1 MSSQISAE
9 VASGGART
17 LSSAASVVARARCS
31 EKTEAGVA
39 EVQEPVQPAAQ
50 KAGPVKSKLEEGCES
65 ESTVWKEERGAAA
78 ASCVA
83 AAVSIR
89 GLAESKGWDE
99 EGLP

>member
-9 VASGGART
+9 VVSVGARV

-31 EKTEAGVA
+31 EKMEAGVA
-39 EVQEPVQPAAQ
+39 EFQEPVQPAAQ
-50 KAGPVKSKLEEGCES
+50 KAGPVKSKVEEGCES
-65 ESTVWKEERGAAA
+65 ESTIWKEERGAAD

-89 GLAESKGWDE
+89 GLSESKGWDE
-99 EGLP
+99 EGFP